1 MAEHF
6 LLVLLKPEML
16 VQNFEKLFQERVY
29 SL

>member
-1 MAEHF
+1 MVEHF
-6 LLVLLKPEML
+6 LLVSSKPEML